1 MKVLLA
7 DDDRQ
12 LCQLLNAALRQ
23 HGWEV
28 ILAFDAAQALV
39 MAKNGTPDVIVLD
52 INMPGGTGIGALE
65 KLSMNMKT
73 SMIPILILSGSQDPI
88 IEDKAKA
95 LGAVGYIH
103 KPVDIEELN
112 QYLQKII
119 KGEYRQ

>member
-1 MKVLLA
+1 MKVLIA

-12 LCQLLNAALRQ
+12 LCQFFNAVLRNY
-23 HGWEV
+23 GWEV
-28 ILAFDAAQALV
+28 IVAFDAAQALV

-73 SMIPILILSGSQDPI
+73 SMIPILVLSGSQDPI
-88 IEDKAKA
+88 IEDKTKA

-103 KPVDIEELN
+103 KPVDVEELHR
-112 QYLQKII
+112 YLQKIV